1 MNARVVLAFFA
12 SGLAPTGST
21 QILVRA
27 SLLAIDVND
36 NAGCLDAHIV
46 RAFFASRLAPTGS
59 TQILVG
65 ASLLAM
71 DVNDNAGCL
80 NARIVRTFF
89 ASRVMR
95 RECIYC
101 FRNTATGLS
110 SRKAWQVLISLLVA
124 LL

>member
-1 MNARVVLAFFA
+1 MQIFVGAGLPVMDVNDNAGCLNARIARAFFA

-21 QILVRA
+21 QI
-27 SLLAIDVND
+27 
-36 NAGCLDAHIV
+36 
-46 RAFFASRLAPTGS
+46 F
-59 TQILVG
+59 VG

>member
-1 MNARVVLAFFA
+1 MDVNDNAGCLNTRIARAFFA
-12 SGLAPTGST
+12 SKLAPTGST
-21 QILVRA
+21 QI
-27 SLLAIDVND
+27 
-36 NAGCLDAHIV
+36 
-46 RAFFASRLAPTGS
+46 F
-59 TQILVG
+59 VG
-65 ASLLAM
+65 VSLLAM